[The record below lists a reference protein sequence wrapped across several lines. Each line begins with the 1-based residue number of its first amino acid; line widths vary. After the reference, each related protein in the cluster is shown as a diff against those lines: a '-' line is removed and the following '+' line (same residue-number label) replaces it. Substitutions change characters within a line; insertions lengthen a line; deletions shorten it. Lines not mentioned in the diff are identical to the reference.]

1 MLVESAYGEVKS
13 IQYFTGANWSN
24 QSFILHD
31 YVDSAERLIIED
43 KKVGIGARSFLFSKM
58 IAEIRGGY
66 SFDRLLYIGDGFRN
80 MGQGSA
86 ELDAEAFASFS
97 IKSTF

>member
-1 MLVESAYGEVKS
+1 
-13 IQYFTGANWSN
+13 
-24 QSFILHD
+24 
-31 YVDSAERLIIED
+31 
-43 KKVGIGARSFLFSKM
+43 VGIGARSFLFSKM

-97 IKSTF
+97 VKSTF